1 MKSRAAWHQKST
13 NVLHTYISSS
23 NSIELY
29 SLFMIMIFL
38 APVTVLFMLL
48 VVTHPDL
55 DDALLVLMTCK
66 PFFSQ
71 SESFGNAWLTSR
83 KIVVNHATQFHNR
96 GFLIRISRS
105 KTGSTANFFCD
116 ENLFYFE
123 TGWYYYYYFNS
134 LSIFW
139 LFAFF
144 LFYQI

>member
-1 MKSRAAWHQKST
+1 MAALQQ
-13 NVLHTYISSS
+13 
-23 NSIELY
+23 LY

-83 KIVVNHATQFHNR
+83 KIAVNHATQLRNC
-96 GFLIRISRS
+96 GFLIRISKS
-105 KTGSTANFFCD
+105 KTGSNAGSSNF
-116 ENLFYFE
+116 LFYFCAKK
-123 TGWYYYYYFNS
+123 
-134 LSIFW
+134 LI
-139 LFAFF
+139 LFCD
-144 LFYQI
+144 